1 MQKILYLIR
10 KEFLQVFRDK
20 AMLGIIFV
28 APIIQLI
35 LLGYAITTDVKNVKL
50 LFCDKDCSKVS
61 RMIAQSFVNSPHFN
75 VSLARGSYYSIE
87 SLLRNGDYDGAVVI
101 PEGFEKD
108 LGRRSGEIQILID
121 GQNANKSTVVLSY
134 CKGIILN
141 TMKGYRDQNSAG
153 GIVPVI
159 NIRYN
164 PLLRS
169 VNYMIPGIVGILL
182 TIMTMVLTSLAIVRE
197 KEIGTL
203 EQLMVTPLKSW
214 QIIAGKSVPFVIISL
229 IAMGIE
235 LGVGILWFK
244 IPVRGSIFTLL
255 VASICF
261 LSATLGMGIFVSTL
275 VSTQQ
280 QALFICW
287 FLTVV
292 FVLLGGLFFPLENMP
307 DWVQKMTI
315 INPLKYFIRVA
326 REVTLKG
333 VGIRLIADDLRA
345 LIIIGATIFT
355 FSSLRFHKRIS

>member
-1 MQKILYLIR
+1 MGTLFR
-10 KEFLQVFRDK
+10 FVVKELKQIFRDK
-20 AMLGIIFV
+20 LMLRVIFV
-28 APIIQLI
+28 VPLFQLFI
-35 LLGYAITTDVKNVKL
+35 LGYAITTDVKNVKL
-50 LFCDKDCSKVS
+50 LFCDRDRSSVS
-61 RMIAQSFVNSPHFN
+61 RRIAQGFVNSPYFN

-121 GQNANKSTVVLSY
+121 GQNANKSSVVLSY

-141 TMKGYRDQNSAG
+141 TMKGYRDQNGAG
-153 GIVPVI
+153 GMVPVI
-159 NIRYN
+159 IIRYN

-169 VNYMIPGIVGILL
+169 VNYMIPGIVGVLL
-182 TIMTMVLTSLAIVRE
+182 TIITMVLTSLAIVRE

-255 VASICF
+255 VASIWF
-261 LSATLGMGIFVSTL
+261 LTATLGMGIFVSTL

-333 VGIRLIADDLRA
+333 AGMRLIADDLRT
-345 LIIIGATIFT
+345 LLVIGATIFT
-355 FSSLRFHKRIS
+355 LSSLRFHKRIS

>member
-1 MQKILYLIR
+1 MGTLFR
-10 KEFLQVFRDK
+10 FVVKELTQIFRDRL
-20 AMLGIIFV
+20 MLRVIFV
-28 APIIQLI
+28 VPVFQLFI
-35 LLGYAITTDVKNVKL
+35 LGYAITTDVKNVKL
-50 LFCDKDCSKVS
+50 LFCDKDCSRVS
-61 RMIAQSFVNSPHFN
+61 GMIAQSFVNSPYFK

-101 PEGFEKD
+101 PAGFEKD
-108 LGRRSGEIQILID
+108 LGRRNGEIQILID

-141 TMKGYRDQNSAG
+141 TMKGHGDQNGTG

-169 VNYMIPGIVGILL
+169 VNYMIPGIVGVLL

-214 QIIAGKSVPFVIISL
+214 QIIAGKSVPFIIISL

-333 VGIRLIADDLRA
+333 VGMRLIADDLRA
-345 LIIIGATIFT
+345 LLIIGASIFT
-355 FSSLRFHKRIS
+355 LSSLRFHKRIS

>member
-1 MQKILYLIR
+1 MGTLIR
-10 KEFLQVFRDK
+10 FVVKELKQIFRDRL
-20 AMLGIIFV
+20 MLRVIFIV
-28 APIIQLI
+28 PLFQLFI
-35 LLGYAITTDVKNVKL
+35 LGYAITTDVKNVKL
-50 LFCDKDCSKVS
+50 LFCDRDCSKVS
-61 RMIAQSFVNSPHFN
+61 RMISQSFVSSPYFR
-75 VSLARGSYYSIE
+75 VKLARGSYYSIE
-87 SLLRNGDYDGAVVI
+87 SLLRSGDYDGAVIV
-101 PEGFEKD
+101 PAGFEED
-108 LGRRSGEIQILID
+108 LIHKCGEVQILID
-121 GQNANKSTVVLSY
+121 GQNANKSSVVLSY

-141 TMKGYRDQNSAG
+141 TMKAFGRKEGLG

-164 PLLRS
+164 PLLKS
-169 VNYMIPGIVGILL
+169 VNYMIPGIVGVLL

-255 VASICF
+255 LASICF
-261 LSATLGMGIFVSTL
+261 LTATLGMGIFVSTL

-307 DWVQKMTI
+307 DWVQKMTV
-315 INPLKYFIRVA
+315 INPLKYFIRIA

-333 VGIRLIADDLRA
+333 VGVRLIADDLKA
-345 LIIIGATIFT
+345 LIIIGVSIFT
-355 FSSLRFHKRIS
+355 LSSLRFHKRIS